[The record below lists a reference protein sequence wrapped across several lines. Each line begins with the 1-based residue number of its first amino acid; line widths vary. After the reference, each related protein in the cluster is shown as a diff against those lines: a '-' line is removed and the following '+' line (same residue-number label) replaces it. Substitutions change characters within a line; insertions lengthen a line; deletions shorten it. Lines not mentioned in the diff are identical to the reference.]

1 MGLYVLLSTLTPQG
15 RGSLHSNPERIDAV
29 NEEIAG
35 FDCHVIAQ
43 YALLGRYDFLTVIDA
58 PDNETVAHLSID
70 LGSRGTVTI
79 ETLPAIS
86 VDSLEAKLEGSSQLS
101 RTPVE
106 RGHQDPRVAGDE
118 RI

>member
-1 MGLYVLLSTLTPQG
+1 
-15 RGSLHSNPERIDAV
+15 
-29 NEEIAG
+29 
-35 FDCHVIAQ
+35 
-43 YALLGRYDFLTVIDA
+43 
-58 PDNETVAHLSID
+58 LSID

-86 VDSLEAKLEGSSQLS
+86 VDSLEAKLEDSSQLS
-101 RTPVE
+101 RAPVE